1 MILTLNTI
9 YKSVA
14 EWLTSIE
21 PHADQHAAERSM
33 QLKRFFFEAFDCYIA
48 LFYLA
53 FVQCDVRRLRVE
65 LISIYTIDSV
75 RRIVTES
82 VLPWILQRS
91 GKNKADPLGEQL
103 LRDEYDSFDGTNMD
117 NLHCTGSSFSSR
129 TSIALGLNG
138 ISAADY
144 LEMVIAFG
152 YVTLFASAFPL
163 SAPLTI
169 VCISIER
176 ASDLWGFGHVSLC
189 PSVSCSVPCQF

>member
-1 MILTLNTI
+1 MSTCFTNSDCDVAEQVLGHVIVILTLNTI

-82 VLPWILQRS
+82 VLPWVLQRS

-103 LRDEYDSFDGTNMD
+103 LRDDYDSFDGENSQFAFALKRFQLARLLCSKTEWYLCD
-117 NLHCTGSSFSSR
+117 RLPRDGYRFWLRHALRLCFSAVRPAHDCLH
-129 TSIALGLNG
+129 L
-138 ISAADY
+138 D
-144 LEMVIAFG
+144 
-152 YVTLFASAFPL
+152 
-163 SAPLTI
+163 
-169 VCISIER
+169 R
-176 ASDLWGFGHVSLC
+176 ARF
-189 PSVSCSVPCQF
+189 